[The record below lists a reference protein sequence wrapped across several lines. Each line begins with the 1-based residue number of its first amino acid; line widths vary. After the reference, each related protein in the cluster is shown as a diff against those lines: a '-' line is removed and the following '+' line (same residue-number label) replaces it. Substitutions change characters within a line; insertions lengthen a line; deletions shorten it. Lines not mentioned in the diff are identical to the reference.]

1 MNVDPSLSGVLVFAN
16 IVPGLSQMKHRGQLL
31 PHLLPPAPM
40 LRFHHRLAPLAKVQ
54 TLPIL
59 VLLEGMWVDSHH
71 LEIFE
76 LQGTRS
82 PSRAV
87 RGALW
92 RLLEIQQ
99 EGVCVPFLHLP
110 QTFLPCE
117 TQGFVLPR

>member
-1 MNVDPSLSGVLVFAN
+1 
-16 IVPGLSQMKHRGQLL
+16 MKHRGQLL

-40 LRFHHRLAPLAKVQ
+40 LSFHHRLAPLAKVQ

-76 LQGTRS
+76 LEGTRC
-82 PSRAV
+82 PSRAIG
-87 RGALW
+87 GALW

-110 QTFLPCE
+110 QTFLPRE
-117 TQGFVLPR
+117 AEGFVLPR